1 MNEKVAD
8 LGLQDTH
15 FVNPSGMD
23 AAGHYSSAYDMAML
37 GRVAMRNEA
46 FRQLAGAATYRGDGY
61 SMANL
66 NRLLGAYPGADGV
79 KIGFTRAAGRTIVA
93 SATHDGHR
101 VYVSL
106 MRSQDLPGDSG
117 ASSTGSGARSPG
129 SALSVELKTDGAGD
143 ELDRRKRVVV
153 ELEG

>member
-101 VYVSL
+101 VYISL

-117 ASSTGSGARSPG
+117 ALFDWVWRTFSW
-129 SALSVELKTDGAGD
+129 
-143 ELDRRKRVVV
+143 
-153 ELEG
+153 